1 MEPLLFL
8 AHRVPV
14 PPTKGDKI
22 RSYHMLRALAERH
35 RVYFGAFMD
44 DPRDRAHLP
53 KLAELCAESKVV
65 ELRPRLARLRSL
77 QGLLQRVPLTVPYYR
92 SAVLADWI
100 RSTVAR
106 HGIRK
111 ALVFSSGMAQYQD
124 LVPEVQFIIDFV
136 DVDSAKW
143 TEYGSRRRG
152 LMAAVYR
159 REGELLLQ
167 FERRAA
173 SRAMVALFATSAEA
187 ALFQQLAPECAA
199 KTIAVLNGVDSEYFA
214 SAHEFPSPYPQGE
227 RAIVFTGVMDYWP
240 NVDAVCWFARE
251 VFPLIR
257 AQEPAA
263 RFYIV
268 GMNPSP
274 VVRGLA
280 CDTVVVT
287 GRVEDVRPY
296 LRHAAVAVAPLRLA
310 RGVQNKV
317 LEAMAMSR
325 PVVASEAAAMGLAVR
340 PGEDL
345 VVADSAPDFAGSVL
359 GFLKDPPSGD
369 AMGLRARLRVL
380 ETYCWESNLESL
392 ERLLSGQPAG
402 ARAELAERLRSES
415 QAA

>member
-1 MEPLLFL
+1 
-8 AHRVPV
+8 
-14 PPTKGDKI
+14 
-22 RSYHMLRALAERH
+22 
-35 RVYFGAFMD
+35 
-44 DPRDRAHLP
+44 
-53 KLAELCAESKVV
+53 
-65 ELRPRLARLRSL
+65 
-77 QGLLQRVPLTVPYYR
+77 
-92 SAVLADWI
+92 
-100 RSTVAR
+100 
-106 HGIRK
+106 
-111 ALVFSSGMAQYQD
+111 
-124 LVPEVQFIIDFV
+124 
-136 DVDSAKW
+136 
-143 TEYGSRRRG
+143 
-152 LMAAVYR
+152 
-159 REGELLLQ
+159 
-167 FERRAA
+167 
-173 SRAMVALFATSAEA
+173 
-187 ALFQQLAPECAA
+187 
-199 KTIAVLNGVDSEYFA
+199 
-214 SAHEFPSPYPQGE
+214 
-227 RAIVFTGVMDYWP
+227 
-240 NVDAVCWFARE
+240 VDAVCWFARE